1 MIIGFTGPAGSGKD
15 TAADHLVTRHDFTKV
30 SWATPLKAALAAM
43 GFPEPADRALKEV
56 PIPGFNFSWRQ
67 AAQALG
73 TEWGRALDPDIWVK
87 IVGEQLR
94 ASPERLWVISD
105 VRFEN
110 EAAMIRSLGG
120 VVIHLHGRRAD
131 LGGAEA
137 HASEKGVKG
146 SDADWNIENAG
157 VDLQQFK
164 QVVSV
169 LCLDLVRD
177 NALKGSK

>member
-15 TAADHLVTRHDFTKV
+15 TAADHLVAHHGFTKV
-30 SWATPLKAALAAM
+30 SWAGPLKAALAAM
-43 GFPEPADRALKEV
+43 GFPEPNDRALKEV
-56 PIPGFNFSWRQ
+56 TIPGFPFSWRQ

-73 TEWGRALDPDIWVK
+73 TEWGRTLDPDIWVK
-87 IVGEQLR
+87 LVGRLVSDNPE
-94 ASPERLWVISD
+94 ASWVVSD

-137 HASEKGVKG
+137 HASEKGVKA
-146 SDADWNIENAG
+146 SLTDWNIENAG
-157 VDLQQFK
+157 SDLQQFK
-164 QVVSV
+164 QTVSI
-169 LCLDLVRD
+169 LCDDLVLD
-177 NALKGSK
+177 NALKESK